1 MGLKKKEKKAGLE
14 VGRAL
19 TKKGGNWG
27 YGGNFDPGSS
37 IIYGV
42 PILRIGTLQAQG
54 RTVA

>member
-1 MGLKKKEKKAGLE
+1 MGLKKKKEKKGGLE

-19 TKKGGNWG
+19 KKKREVIGVI
-27 YGGNFDPGSS
+27 DPGSS